1 MRKHAVRLVAPVA
14 VLTACVSDTTEPTVS
29 SRFGTLVDSPIGAA
43 GDNPIRPIGLFGSE
57 LVNFETCD
65 AFLNHVKRVAAEQI
79 GPWGF
84 EGEGWFGAS
93 PATTAAAA
101 ASAQD
106 SVGASML
113 RPGVDYSTT
122 NVQELE
128 VDEPDIVKT
137 DGKRILALAGGILYY
152 TDVSSGPPELV
163 SGLPLLSWG
172 TTDLWYHQ
180 MFMSGDS
187 ALVLASTHSYSGR
200 VTTLVLQIDL
210 SEPERMRL
218 ANTLVVDG
226 ELIAARLVGDR
237 VALALTF
244 EPRLSDEFDYSASHS
259 EPEKSRAEEIN
270 RQVIAESTLEDWAP
284 SYVLNRGPDES
295 ATRGIMIDCSAA
307 YDLGFVSVDEP
318 GCAAQESH
326 PLGER
331 RQNSFVDSP
340 DRLWNQ
346 A

>member
-1 MRKHAVRLVAPVA
+1 MRKHAIRLVALVA
-14 VLTACVSDTTEPTVS
+14 VLTACASDTTEPTAS
-29 SRFGTLVDSPIGAA
+29 SRFGTLVDSPIGSA
-43 GDNPIRPIGLFGSE
+43 GDNPIPPIGLYGSQ

-65 AFLNHVKRVAAEQI
+65 AFLNHVKRVAAEQV

-84 EGEGWFGAS
+84 EGDGWFEAS
-93 PATTAAAA
+93 PTTTAAAA
-101 ASAQD
+101 ASGQD

-128 VDEPDIVKT
+128 VDEPDVVKT
-137 DGKRILALAGGILYY
+137 DGKCILALASGILYY
-152 TDVSSGPPELV
+152 IDVSSGPPELV

-180 MFMSGDS
+180 MFMSGDR
-187 ALVLASTHSYSGR
+187 ALVLASTHSYSVR

-218 ANTLVVDG
+218 ANTLEVDG

-259 EPEKSRAEEIN
+259 EPEKSRAKEIN

-284 SYVLNRGPDES
+284 SYVLNRGP
-295 ATRGIMIDCSAA
+295 G
-307 YDLGFVSVDEP
+307 
-318 GCAAQESH
+318 
-326 PLGER
+326 
-331 RQNSFVDSP
+331 
-340 DRLWNQ
+340 
-346 A
+346 